1 MSSTGKWVMTAA
13 RQVDY
18 EIIETFDL
26 FNPEN
31 PELGLLPGEKSS
43 ALTRLVVMDHTV
55 DEIFGERIRN
65 YFSVNRLVVE
75 YLTLPGGDENKNLDQ
90 VLRIA
95 SRLSDIGTHRVGTPP
110 IAIGGGVLQDL
121 VGMAASLYRRG
132 IPYVRV
138 PTTLLAQIDGSVS
151 AKNGVNYE
159 GFRNRLGTFAPPP
172 RTLID
177 RSLIASL
184 PERQIRSGLGEALK
198 MALIKDPVLFGLL
211 EQHGPQLVSDRLQD
225 SDAGNAPGPGREVMH
240 RAISGMAEELQ
251 KNLWETDLQRIVD
264 YGHTF
269 SPTIEMQALPALLHG
284 EVVAVDCVLSAV
296 LAVHRGMLP
305 SSQFERIVTTTRG
318 MGLAPSHP
326 MFADPSVLRQ
336 ALADTMRHRDNQQH
350 LTLLKGIGQ
359 TVFVNDLTERELERA
374 AEVMADLLEP
384 DEAGLLSL
392 QGGH

>member
-1 MSSTGKWVMTAA
+1 MTAA

-18 EIIETFDL
+18 EVIETSDL

-31 PELGLLPGEKSS
+31 PELGLLPGEKPS
-43 ALTRLVVMDHTV
+43 ALTRLVVMDRTV

-65 YFSVNRLVVE
+65 YFPANGLAVE
-75 YLTLPGGDENKNLDQ
+75 YLTLLPGGDENKNLDQ

-95 SRLSDIGTHRVGTPP
+95 SRLSEIGTHRVGAPP
-110 IAIGGGVLQDL
+110 IAIGGGVLQDV

-225 SDAGNAPGPGREVMH
+225 SAAKKNAGPGREVIH

-269 SPTIEMQALPALLHG
+269 SPMIEMQALPALLHG
-284 EVVAVDCVLSAV
+284 EVVAMDCVFSAV
-296 LAVHRGMLP
+296 LAVHRGML
-305 SSQFERIVTTTRG
+305 SSSEFERIVATTRK

-326 MFADPSVLRQ
+326 MFTDPSVLRR
-336 ALADTMRHRDNQQH
+336 ALSDTMRHRDNQQH

-359 TVFVNDLTERELERA
+359 TVFVNDLTDRELERA
-374 AEVMADLLEP
+374 AAVMTDLLEP
-384 DEAGLLSL
+384 DVAGVLSL